1 MQQIVFHDIVSPG
14 DILPYQNRHCEEP
27 EGRRGNPESA
37 FWIASLALA
46 MTSAY
51 KIRMAQ
57 ITNSYDYKPR
67 SGNAPK
73 QLVILL
79 HGLGADGRDLMG
91 LAPEFSQ
98 SLPDAVF
105 VSPDAPFPCDMAP
118 MGYQWFS
125 LQDWTVESMTKG
137 VKTAAPILKAFIDEQ
152 LKKYH
157 VPASKLALVG
167 FSQGTMMS
175 LYVGPRYP
183 ERIAGVVGYSG
194 ALIGA
199 DDPENK
205 IVHRIPVCL
214 IHGEADTIV
223 PVSARRMAQDVLEG
237 MGFTISGHTTPGL
250 PHGIDGKGV
259 VTAASFLNS
268 VLSA

>member
-1 MQQIVFHDIVSPG
+1 MNCKRIFSGVKTPIFM
-14 DILPYQNRHCEEP
+14 L
-27 EGRRGNPESA
+27 
-37 FWIASLALA
+37 
-46 MTSAY
+46 Y
-51 KIRMAQ
+51 KFRMKE
-57 ITNSYDYKPR
+57 ISNSYEFKPK
-67 SGNAPK
+67 SGGAPK

-79 HGLGADGRDLMG
+79 HGLGADGRDLLG
-91 LAPEFSQ
+91 LAPEYAQ
-98 SLPDAVF
+98 ILPDAVF

-125 LQDWTVESMTKG
+125 LQDWSMESMLKG
-137 VKTAAPILKAFIDEQ
+137 VKTAAPILKKFIDAQ
-152 LKKYH
+152 LKKYDL
-157 VPASKLALVG
+157 PASKLALVG

-183 ERIAGVVGYSG
+183 ERIAGILGYSG

-223 PVSARRMAQDVLEG
+223 PVAARKLAQEALEG
-237 MGFTISGHTTPGL
+237 MGFKVTGHTTPGL
-250 PHGIDGKGV
+250 PHGIDGKGIE
-259 VTAASFLNS
+259 TGASFLKSLFN
-268 VLSA
+268 